1 MSSNNGNKYLLNDI
15 ELEMKSNHNTNSDII
30 SFDDDIPKK
39 EIIYENGK
47 SEFTETEIKFIKK
60 ENNINKENIENN
72 NNNDK
77 KENISEKNN
86 DNSITKDEKSLNEK
100 VNKKDVFGD
109 LTSIIKD
116 KIKTRNIKENNK
128 NKKIRLL
135 SASSIL
141 STEAKK
147 KKYINNLPSTTKSK
161 NSTIIYNSKTKNI
174 KANSSVPKN
183 NNNSKI
189 IKKTKK
195 NPELFINKIK
205 KNEKNEKT
213 QNLTARKEE
222 KRKINFDDVL
232 KRFDEEKKT
241 AKKRFDN
248 KKKELKNKEN
258 QIYTGK
264 PNISKKIGN
273 KYDKYSKD
281 FLVRQKELNDN
292 LNLKKKK
299 LIEENNK
306 KKEKEYQNIIS
317 NSIMAK
323 KMKKYKRHKSDDEW
337 VDRLYEQ
344 DVKKRKIKRDYMQE
358 AFLPT
363 FQPYLPKKNF
373 NRSIDKIN
381 QIEEVL
387 DKYNEKQN
395 PQLLIDYLSKNNQK
409 CEDSDNLF
417 RQRVFN
423 KFVNK
428 NKRRNNSWDINEI
441 NSDENNDKDN
451 DNDGDDV

>member
-1 MSSNNGNKYLLNDI
+1 MSSSNRNKYLLNDI

-30 SFDDDIPKK
+30 SLDDDIPKK

-47 SEFTETEIKFIKK
+47 SEYTEIKFIKK
-60 ENNINKENIENN
+60 ENNINKENNETNN

-77 KENISEKNN
+77 KENISKKNN
-86 DNSITKDEKSLNEK
+86 DNSITKEEKSLNEK
-100 VNKKDVFGD
+100 ENKKDVFGD

-147 KKYINNLPSTTKSK
+147 KKYLNNLSSTTKSK

-195 NPELFINKIK
+195 NPELFINKNK
-205 KNEKNEKT
+205 KIEKNE
-213 QNLTARKEE
+213 NLE

-248 KKKELKNKEN
+248 KKKELKDKEN

-264 PNISKKIGN
+264 PNILKKIGN

-306 KKEKEYQNIIS
+306 KKEKEYQKIIS
-317 NSIMAK
+317 NSIVAK

-363 FQPYLPKKNF
+363 FQPNLPKKNF

-428 NKRRNNSWDINEI
+428 TKRRNNSWDINEI
-441 NSDENNDKDN
+441 NSDENNDN